1 MPEYEKITFENGF
14 RLLLSEDSRAKSCS
28 MGVWVGSGSCYE
40 SDNTAGISHFI
51 EHMVFKGS
59 ALYSSEDIASIS
71 DRMGGELNAYTDKEC
86 TCFYTR
92 VLSADAPAA
101 FELIADM
108 VTSPRLDAD
117 DLELEKGVVCEEIAM
132 YESNPADL
140 CADLFYLVAFP
151 EHKLGKNVL
160 GTRDSV
166 NSMTPDM
173 LRTHMDRFYSP
184 ASTVACF
191 CGKFERDKIIALCKR
206 YFSSPANKSAIPA
219 LPKADFCP
227 GVHIF
232 DKKTEQNQIVIG
244 FSAPSLGSDS
254 RFACQLIASMLG
266 GSASSRLFR
275 RLREEQGLVYSVDA
289 CASSYLSAGV
299 FAVSMGVSRESE
311 KKAVLT
317 AAEVLREFPDT
328 VTEGELDLARDH
340 YLSGLIMSLESNSAR
355 AARYGTGELLLG
367 GAISEKELE
376 EKIRGVSIDE
386 IRSLA
391 RSFSS
396 LSDACICAVGRT
408 AGAKFYNKV
417 VSGKK

>member
-1 MPEYEKITFENGF
+1 
-14 RLLLSEDSRAKSCS
+14 
-28 MGVWVGSGSCYE
+28 
-40 SDNTAGISHFI
+40 
-51 EHMVFKGS
+51 
-59 ALYSSEDIASIS
+59 
-71 DRMGGELNAYTDKEC
+71 
-86 TCFYTR
+86 
-92 VLSADAPAA
+92 
-101 FELIADM
+101 
-108 VTSPRLDAD
+108 
-117 DLELEKGVVCEEIAM
+117 
-132 YESNPADL
+132 
-140 CADLFYLVAFP
+140 
-151 EHKLGKNVL
+151 
-160 GTRDSV
+160 
-166 NSMTPDM
+166 
-173 LRTHMDRFYSP
+173 MDRFYSP
-184 ASTVACF
+184 ASTVTCF

-206 YFSSPANKSAIPA
+206 YFSSPANKGAISV

-328 VTEGELDLARDH
+328 VTEEELDLARDH

-376 EKIRGVSIDE
+376 EKIRGVGIDE

>member
-14 RLLLSEDSRAKSCS
+14 RLLLSEDGRAKSCS

-40 SDNTAGISHFI
+40 SDDTAGISHFI

-59 ALYSSEDIASIS
+59 AMYSSEDIASIS

-108 VTSPRLDAD
+108 VTSPRLDSS

-206 YFSSPANKSAIPA
+206 YFSSPANKSAIPV

>member
-40 SDNTAGISHFI
+40 SDDMAGISHFI

-101 FELIADM
+101 F
-108 VTSPRLDAD
+108 
-117 DLELEKGVVCEEIAM
+117 
-132 YESNPADL
+132 
-140 CADLFYLVAFP
+140 P

-173 LRTHMDRFYSP
+173 LRKHMDRFYSP

-191 CGKFERDKIIALCKR
+191 CGKFERDKIISLCKR
-206 YFSSPANKSAIPA
+206 YFSSPANKSAIPI
-219 LPKADFCP
+219 LSKADFCP

-299 FAVSMGVSRESE
+299 FAVSMGVSHESE

-328 VTEGELDLARDH
+328 VTEEELDLARDH